1 MIRGGKMADR
11 KKSPSKEENMS
22 LFDGM
27 VLVDINNRA
36 DYFDIE

>member
-1 MIRGGKMADR
+1 MAN
-11 KKSPSKEENMS
+11 KKSSSNEENRS

-27 VLVDINNRA
+27 ILVDINNRA

>member
-1 MIRGGKMADR
+1 MTD
-11 KKSPSKEENMS
+11 KKISSEKETKQ

-27 VLVDINNRA
+27 ILVDINNRA